1 MFVGRVLLDEMCESY
16 SHSDSS
22 GHDKDFENVCSA
34 LSAQIFN
41 PSRGDVHYYVFM
53 SNFRISLQF
62 QILVVFFFNVSIYYA
77 HNLLIFTSKQLIY
90 IDNKKMLYKIF

>member
-41 PSRGDVHYYVFM
+41 PSRGNVHYYVFM
-53 SNFRISLQF
+53 
-62 QILVVFFFNVSIYYA
+62 
-77 HNLLIFTSKQLIY
+77 
-90 IDNKKMLYKIF
+90 

>member
-34 LSAQIFN
+34 QIFN
-41 PSRGDVHYYVFM
+41 PSRGNVYYYVFM

-62 QILVVFFFNVSIYYA
+62 QILVFFFSMFLYIMHIIYLY
-77 HNLLIFTSKQLIY
+77 LLQ
-90 IDNKKMLYKIF
+90 NN